1 MSEMLIDEL
10 VVRLGLDTSALQSE
24 ARQTTQL
31 LDKLRQSAEQ
41 MGTGTRQAS
50 TQAATALTRMRGEAV
65 SLLAVLSGGRGLNRL
80 LAELNTAS
88 SQTPSRR
95 TAPRLSSASPLPAS
109 SATSGSAAPVSSGSR
124 ALRQNQTTPAA
135 PFLRSPFRALPV
147 IPRTSAP
154 ALLSATTFH
163 TAPHSIQQTAPFSI
177 PSAAVV
183 SQQNPALSSQ
193 PVSLSAARQ
202 PRSVD
207 IGHPLLPV
215 AGQSS
220 DQKRRLS
227 HNFPQHQSEAD
238 SSKTGKAFPADRISQ
253 ERPVRTY
260 PEQLTPRSGSL
271 PRTLFLPVAE
281 RPVARSGM
289 AILRTHPLS
298 LSQHAEKKAFSN
310 QSADPKKSA
319 HSQLANSLSYASPAF
334 SVQSE
339 GTAFSSPVRIMTQ
352 AVRHTARKSDGSH
365 AFLHQPAEQTGERT
379 PLATKAFSSKYGR
392 SKEQFPRSDKP
403 QNLSGPAAGQSLP
416 FGLLPEKMPTART
429 QRHTAPTDALRT
441 ETSTLSRAL
450 ASLQDYAGR
459 VHATQPYLPGSPLL
473 NAAASRSVASGI
485 SATRP
490 ITTTHIGPVTITV
503 PSGNPHAIV
512 QALQGLGGGDSHTLT
527 SLATIGTV

>member
-50 TQAATALTRMRGEAV
+50 TQAATALAHMRGEAV

-109 SATSGSAAPVSSGSR
+109 PATSGSAAPASSGARTS
-124 ALRQNQTTPAA
+124 RQNQTPPAA
-135 PFLRSPFRALPV
+135 PFLRPPFRALPV
-147 IPRTSAP
+147 IPRSSP
-154 ALLSATTFH
+154 AGLLSATTSH
-163 TAPHSIQQTAPFSI
+163 TAPHSIQQAAPFSI
-177 PSAAVV
+177 PSAAAV
-183 SQQNPALSSQ
+183 SQQNPALFSQ

-202 PRSVD
+202 PRSAD
-207 IGHPLLPV
+207 IGHSVLPV
-215 AGQSS
+215 ASQSS

-227 HNFPQHQSEAD
+227 HNFPQNQSEAGF
-238 SSKTGKAFPADRISQ
+238 SKTGKAFPADRILQ
-253 ERPVRTY
+253 ERPVRTH
-260 PEQLTPRSGSL
+260 PEQHTPRSGSL
-271 PRTLFLPVAE
+271 PRTLSLPVAE

-289 AILRTHPLS
+289 AVLSTHPLS
-298 LSQHAEKKAFSN
+298 LSQHAEAKAFATP
-310 QSADPKKSA
+310 SADPKKSA
-319 HSQLANSLSYASPAF
+319 NLQSAMPRSHPPQSDRIASSALARF
-334 SVQSE
+334 
-339 GTAFSSPVRIMTQ
+339 MMQ
-352 AVRHTARKSDGSH
+352 AARHTARKSDGSH
-365 AFLHQPAEQTGERT
+365 ASLHQPAEQTGERT
-379 PLATKAFSSKYGR
+379 PLATRAFSSKYGR
-392 SKEQFPRSDKP
+392 SHQKFLRSDKP
-403 QNLSGPAAGQSLP
+403 KNLSGPAAGQRLP
-416 FGLLPEKMPTART
+416 FSFLPEKMPTART
-429 QRHTAPTDALRT
+429 QRHTAPTDVLRT
-441 ETSTLSRAL
+441 ETRTLSRAL

-459 VHATQPYLPGSPLL
+459 MHATQPYLPGSPLL
-473 NAAASRSVASGI
+473 NAAASRSTASGI
-485 SATRP
+485 NATRP

-503 PSGNPHAIV
+503 PSGNPHAIA

>member
-10 VVRLGLDTSALQSE
+10 VVRLGLDTSALHSE

-50 TQAATALTRMRGEAV
+50 TQAATALARMRGEAV

-88 SQTPSRR
+88 SQPPAHR

-109 SATSGSAAPVSSGSR
+109 PATSGSAAPVSSGSR
-124 ALRQNQTTPAA
+124 ASRQNQTPPAA
-135 PFLRSPFRALPV
+135 PFLRPPFRALPV
-147 IPRTSAP
+147 IPRASP
-154 ALLSATTFH
+154 PGLLSATTSH
-163 TAPHSIQQTAPFSI
+163 TAPHSIQQTGPFSI
-177 PSAAVV
+177 PSATVV

-202 PRSVD
+202 PRSAD
-207 IGHPLLPV
+207 IGHSVLPV
-215 AGQSS
+215 AGQIS
-220 DQKRRLS
+220 DQKRRIS
-227 HNFPQHQSEAD
+227 QSFPYHQPEAGF
-238 SSKTGKAFPADRISQ
+238 SKAGKAFPAERILQ
-253 ERPVRTY
+253 ERPARTH
-260 PEQLTPRSGSL
+260 PEQRTPRSGSL
-271 PRTLFLPVAE
+271 PRTLSLPVAE

-289 AILRTHPLS
+289 AVLSTHRLS
-298 LSQHAEKKAFSN
+298 LSRHAEEKAFSTL
-310 QSADPKKSA
+310 STDPKKSA
-319 HSQLANSLSYASPAF
+319 NLQSVVPRSRAPQSDRTASSALARF
-334 SVQSE
+334 
-339 GTAFSSPVRIMTQ
+339 MTQ

-365 AFLHQPAEQTGERT
+365 ASLHQSAEQTGERT

-392 SKEQFPRSDKP
+392 SHQQFLKSDKP
-403 QNLSGPAAGQSLP
+403 QNLSRLAAGQSLP
-416 FGLLPEKMPTART
+416 FGFLPEKMPAGRT
-429 QRHTAPTDALRT
+429 QRHTVPADALRT
-441 ETSTLSRAL
+441 ETRTLSRAL

-473 NAAASRSVASGI
+473 NAAASRSTASGI
-485 SATRP
+485 NATRP

-503 PSGNPHAIV
+503 PSGNPHAIA
-512 QALQGLGGGDSHTLT
+512 QAFQGLGGGDSHTLT

>member
-50 TQAATALTRMRGEAV
+50 TQAATALARMRGEAV

-88 SQTPSRR
+88 SQTPTRR

-109 SATSGSAAPVSSGSR
+109 PATSGSAAPASFGARTS
-124 ALRQNQTTPAA
+124 RQNQTPPAA
-135 PFLRSPFRALPV
+135 PLFRPPFRALPV
-147 IPRTSAP
+147 IPRSSP
-154 ALLSATTFH
+154 PGLLSTTFH

-177 PSAAVV
+177 PSAAAV

-202 PRSVD
+202 PRSAD
-207 IGHPLLPV
+207 IGDSVLPV

-227 HNFPQHQSEAD
+227 HNLPQHQSEAEF
-238 SSKTGKAFPADRISQ
+238 SKTGKAFPAERILQ
-253 ERPVRTY
+253 ERPVRIHS
-260 PEQLTPRSGSL
+260 EQGTARSGSL
-271 PRTLFLPVAE
+271 PRTLSLPVAE

-289 AILRTHPLS
+289 AVLSTHPLS
-298 LSQHAEKKAFSN
+298 LSQHAEKKAFSTL
-310 QSADPKKSA
+310 STDPKKSA
-319 HSQLANSLSYASPAF
+319 NLQSAASP
-334 SVQSE
+334 SHHPQSDR
-339 GTAFSSPVRIMTQ
+339 TASSALVRIMTQ
-352 AVRHTARKSDGSH
+352 AARHTARKSDGSH
-365 AFLHQPAEQTGERT
+365 AFLHQPAGHTGERT
-379 PLATKAFSSKYGR
+379 PLATRAFSSKYGR
-392 SKEQFPRSDKP
+392 SHQPFPRSDKP
-403 QNLSGPAAGQSLP
+403 HNLSGPAAGQSLP
-416 FGLLPEKMPTART
+416 FGFLPEKMPAGRT
-429 QRHTAPTDALRT
+429 QRHTAPADALRT
-441 ETSTLSRAL
+441 ETRTLSRAL

-473 NAAASRSVASGI
+473 NAAASRSTASGI
-485 SATRP
+485 NATLP

-503 PSGNPHAIV
+503 PSGNPHAIA